1 MSRMLS
7 LGTRPLAVRIKNNA
21 SHDDAPGSEHQN
33 EETGMHRKEATADPA
48 AILLALTAG
57 CIAAAQVGK
66 VPPAIEAIRAELS
79 MSLVQIAWVASAISA
94 ATAALGIAVALT
106 MARLGAHTGLLN
118 GLILLT
124 LGSVGGAE
132 ASSGSLLLA
141 SRLLEG
147 TGFVL
152 VVVSAPS
159 LIASTL
165 AQTPRRRR
173 QLLTVWSCYMPAGIA
188 LTMGLAPLIL
198 ETVGWRGLWWWNAAL
213 LAICAALTFSYRH
226 RLRAATRSANGPN
239 MSSTPPSWRALRQPG
254 PWLMGISFGA
264 FAAIWFVIAT
274 WLPSFAVE
282 YMGYTARGA
291 TWLTAL
297 AVVGNIAG
305 NLGAGVLAAAGLP
318 RWAVIAG
325 VQVMLGALGWL
336 VFTADADPLL
346 RSIAAIVAC
355 AAAGALPATVMAGV
369 PIHARNPQ
377 QILVANG
384 IVFQCANLGSLSG
397 PPAVAAAV
405 TALGGWDGG
414 RWLIPAIAMLGV
426 VTAVALRGVERR
438 IADTDRITGAGFAG
452 ADAASR

>member
-1 MSRMLS
+1 MQR
-7 LGTRPLAVRIKNNA
+7 NA
-21 SHDDAPGSEHQN
+21 PP
-33 EETGMHRKEATADPA
+33 ADPA

-94 ATAALGIAVALT
+94 ATAALGIVVALT
-106 MARLGAHTGLLN
+106 MARRGAHAGLLN

-124 LGSVGGAE
+124 LGSIGGAE
-132 ASSGSLLLA
+132 ASSGTLLIA
-141 SRLLEG
+141 ARILEG
-147 TGFVL
+147 MGFVL

-165 AQTPRRRR
+165 AHTPRRRR

-198 ETVGWRGLWWWNAAL
+198 EAVGWRGLWWWNAAL
-213 LAICAALTFSYRH
+213 LAACSALAFSYRH
-226 RLRAATRSANGPN
+226 RLRAATRSAHTQT
-239 MSSTPPSWRALRQPG
+239 TPSSWRALRQPG
-254 PWLMGISFGA
+254 SWLMGISFGA

-305 NLGAGVLAAAGLP
+305 NLGAGFLTAAGLP

-336 VFTADADPLL
+336 VFSADADPLL
-346 RSIAAIVAC
+346 RSVAAIVAC

-369 PIHARNPQ
+369 PIHARDPQ

-384 IVFQCANLGSLSG
+384 IVFQCANLGSLAG

-426 VTAVALRGVERR
+426 LAAVALRGVERR
-438 IADTDRITGAGFAG
+438 IADADGVAAAGFAG

>member
-1 MSRMLS
+1 MQR
-7 LGTRPLAVRIKNNA
+7 N
-21 SHDDAPGSEHQN
+21 
-33 EETGMHRKEATADPA
+33 EATADPA

-94 ATAALGIAVALT
+94 ATATLGVAVALT
-106 MARLGAHTGLLN
+106 MARRGAHTGLLN

-132 ASSGSLLLA
+132 ASSGSLLIV
-141 SRLLEG
+141 SRILEG
-147 TGFVL
+147 MGFVL

-165 AQTPRRRR
+165 AHAPRRRR

-198 ETVGWRGLWWWNAAL
+198 EAVGWRGLWWWNAAL
-213 LAICAALTFSYRH
+213 LAVCVALTFSYRH
-226 RLRAATRSANGPN
+226 RLRAATRSAAGP
-239 MSSTPPSWRALRQPG
+239 STPPSWRALRQPG
-254 PWLMGISFGA
+254 SWLMGISFGA

-305 NLGAGVLAAAGLP
+305 NLGAGFLAAAGLP

-369 PIHARNPQ
+369 PIHARDPQ

-384 IVFQCANLGSLSG
+384 IVFQCANLGSLAG

-438 IADTDRITGAGFAG
+438 IADADGVTGTGFSG
-452 ADAASR
+452 ADATSR

>member
-7 LGTRPLAVRIKNNA
+7 LGNPCRPEQKDNTSRSDV
-21 SHDDAPGSEHQN
+21 PGGKYGQ
-33 EETGMHRKEATADPA
+33 EETGMQRNVPTADAA

-57 CIAAAQVGK
+57 CVAAAQVGK

-94 ATAALGIAVALT
+94 ATAALGIGVALA
-106 MARLGAHTGLLN
+106 MARRGAHTGLLN
-118 GLILLT
+118 GLSLLT
-124 LGSVGGAE
+124 LGSVVGAV
-132 ASSGSLLLA
+132 ANSGNLLLV
-141 SRLLEG
+141 SRILEG
-147 TGFVL
+147 MGFVL

-165 AQTPRRRR
+165 AHTPRRRR

-188 LTMGLAPLIL
+188 PTMALAPLVL
-198 ETVGWRGLWWWNAAL
+198 EAVGWRGLWWLNATL
-213 LAICAALTFSYRH
+213 LAGCAALAFAYRH
-226 RLRAATRSANGPN
+226 RLRAATQSANAPT
-239 MSSTPPSWRALRQPG
+239 TPPSWRALRQPG

-305 NLGAGVLAAAGLP
+305 NLGAGFLTAAGLP
-318 RWAVIAG
+318 RWVVIAG

-336 VFTADADPLL
+336 VFSADADPLL

-369 PIHARNPQ
+369 PIHARDPQ

-384 IVFQCANLGSLSG
+384 IVFQCANLGSLAG

-405 TALGGWDGG
+405 TALGAWDGG

-438 IADTDRITGAGFAG
+438 IADADGVTGTGFAG

>member
-1 MSRMLS
+1 MQR
-7 LGTRPLAVRIKNNA
+7 NA
-21 SHDDAPGSEHQN
+21 A
-33 EETGMHRKEATADPA
+33 AADTA
-48 AILLALTAG
+48 AILLALIAG

-106 MARLGAHTGLLN
+106 MARRGAHTGLLN

-132 ASSGSLLLA
+132 ASSGNLLLV
-141 SRLLEG
+141 SRILEG

-165 AQTPRRRR
+165 AHTPQRRR
-173 QLLTVWSCYMPAGIA
+173 LWLTLWSCYMPVGIA

-198 ETVGWRGLWWWNAAL
+198 EAGGWRSLWWWNAGL
-213 LAICAALTFSYRH
+213 LAVCSAVAFSYRN
-226 RLRAATRSANGPN
+226 RLRDATRAAAGP
-239 MSSTPPSWRALRQPG
+239 TAPPPSWRALRQPG
-254 PWLMGISFGA
+254 SWLMGISFGA

-305 NLGAGVLAAAGLP
+305 NLGAGFLAAAGLP

-336 VFTADADPLL
+336 VFSADADPLL
-346 RSIAAIVAC
+346 RSLAAIVAC
-355 AAAGALPATVMAGV
+355 AGAGALPATVMAGV

-384 IVFQCANLGSLSG
+384 ILFQCANLGSLAG

-405 TALGGWDGG
+405 TALGGWNGG

-426 VTAVALRGVERR
+426 LAAVALRGVERR
-438 IADTDRITGAGFAG
+438 IADADSVTGAGFAG
-452 ADAASR
+452 ADAGASQ

>member
-1 MSRMLS
+1 MQR
-7 LGTRPLAVRIKNNA
+7 NA
-21 SHDDAPGSEHQN
+21 A
-33 EETGMHRKEATADPA
+33 AADSA
-48 AILLALTAG
+48 AIVLALIAG

-106 MARLGAHTGLLN
+106 MACRGAHTGLLS

-132 ASSGSLLLA
+132 ASSGNLLLV
-141 SRLLEG
+141 SRIVEG
-147 TGFVL
+147 TGFAL

-165 AQTPRRRR
+165 AHTPRRRR
-173 QLLTVWSCYMPAGIA
+173 LWLTLWSCYMPVGIA

-198 ETVGWRGLWWWNAAL
+198 DAGGWRGLWWWNAGL
-213 LAICAALTFSYRH
+213 LAVCAALAFSYRD
-226 RLRAATRSANGPN
+226 RLRDATRAAAGP
-239 MSSTPPSWRALRQPG
+239 TTAPSWRALRQPG
-254 PWLMGISFGA
+254 SWLMGISFGA

-305 NLGAGVLAAAGLP
+305 NLGAGFLAAAGLP

-325 VQVMLGALGWL
+325 VQVMLGVLGWL
-336 VFTADADPLL
+336 VFSADADPLL

-369 PIHARNPQ
+369 PIHARDPQ

-384 IVFQCANLGSLSG
+384 ILFQCANLGSLVG

-426 VTAVALRGVERR
+426 LAAVALRGVEGR
-438 IADTDRITGAGFAG
+438 IADADGVTGFAG
-452 ADAASR
+452 ADAGASQ

>member
-7 LGTRPLAVRIKNNA
+7 IGTKPLPPGQKHNA
-21 SHDDAPGSEHQN
+21 SQPDAPGAEHEN
-33 EETGMHRKEATADPA
+33 EETGMQRNAATADIA

-57 CIAAAQVGK
+57 WIAAAQVGK
-66 VPPAIEAIRAELS
+66 VPPAIGAIRAELS

-94 ATAALGIAVALT
+94 ATAALGVAVALT
-106 MARLGAHTGLLN
+106 MARRGAHTGLLN

-132 ASSGSLLLA
+132 ASSGNLLLV
-141 SRLLEG
+141 SRILEG
-147 TGFVL
+147 MGFVL

-165 AQTPRRRR
+165 AHSPRQRRKW
-173 QLLTVWSCYMPAGIA
+173 LTVWSCYMPAGIA

-198 ETVGWRGLWWWNAAL
+198 EAAGWRGLWWWNAAL
-213 LAICAALTFSYRH
+213 LAVCAALTFSYRH
-226 RLRAATRSANGPN
+226 RLRAATRSADGP
-239 MSSTPPSWRALRQPG
+239 STAPSWRALRQPG
-254 PWLMGISFGA
+254 SWLMGISFGA

-305 NLGAGVLAAAGLP
+305 NLGAGFLAAAGLP

-346 RSIAAIVAC
+346 RSVAAIVAC

-384 IVFQCANLGSLSG
+384 IVFQCANLGSLAG

-426 VTAVALRGVERR
+426 LAAVALRGVERR
-438 IADTDRITGAGFAG
+438 IADADHITATGFAG

>member
-1 MSRMLS
+1 MQRNV
-7 LGTRPLAVRIKNNA
+7 PNA
-21 SHDDAPGSEHQN
+21 D
-33 EETGMHRKEATADPA
+33 TA

-106 MARLGAHTGLLN
+106 MARRGAHSGLLN

-132 ASSGSLLLA
+132 ATSGGLLLV
-141 SRLLEG
+141 SRILEG
-147 TGFVL
+147 MGFVL

-159 LIASTL
+159 LIAATL
-165 AQTPRRRR
+165 AHTPRRRR

-198 ETVGWRGLWWWNAAL
+198 EAVGWRGLWWWNAAL
-213 LAICAALTFSYRH
+213 LAVCAALTFSYRH
-226 RLRAATRSANGPN
+226 RLHAATRSAAGP
-239 MSSTPPSWRALRQPG
+239 STPPSWRALRQPG
-254 PWLMGISFGA
+254 SWLMGISFGA

-305 NLGAGVLAAAGLP
+305 NLGAGFLAAAGLP

-336 VFTADADPLL
+336 VFSADADPLL

-369 PIHARNPQ
+369 PIHARDPQ

-384 IVFQCANLGSLSG
+384 IVFQCANLGSLAG

-426 VTAVALRGVERR
+426 LAAVALRGVEQR
-438 IADTDRITGAGFAG
+438 IADADGVIAAGLARADAG
-452 ADAASR
+452 ASQ